1 MKDERRTKKQL
12 VEELDG
18 LRGEAVVEQALER
31 VRLPALRM
39 QEITDLD
46 HVFRTLLIELT
57 GLDLPIHNST
67 IAIFDEASNRVR
79 ISIQRVELDVI
90 WAGSEAPLTEFVSVV
105 QFDMDAWCEG
115 RTQWRRRDIKS
126 EEWTPWVSWW
136 IARAAEHS
144 PDYSYDGKDHM
155 RTCEHAVPFS
165 SGALILH
172 SPERIPDESLAVV
185 RRFADVFDFAYSR
198 FLELKQKEDQ
208 NRELTIQNALER
220 VRARALGMQ
229 TSDELDDVSVEL
241 FAALHDLGIEKR
253 VSFIA
258 VVDEEADEWRISIQ
272 VEGVKNLASATVKLS
287 EVVAG
292 GKDTGGHIVEA
303 WRRGDPHSIQ
313 EFRDESVRAHFDF
326 WADAI
331 RQANPGYVRP
341 EEYDRAEQF
350 LVLHSNNRYG
360 SAGFG
365 RFSTIADE
373 ETEVVRRFSQVFE
386 LAYSRFLELKE
397 KEQRARDAQIEA
409 ALERV
414 RAQALSMQI
423 SDDLPAASA
432 AMFRE
437 LRPLYPDT
445 HVSVIGTLD
454 VESQR
459 VKQWT
464 VVADKQSSE
473 SYIGTKDYDGI
484 RVAPEQFDLSALLE
498 AHPYTTE
505 LFSSM
510 PTETTVYLSRLVTT
524 AEQHRAI
531 DRLVES
537 GQWTA
542 RQGEE
547 RVRSRAQG
555 MRSSDDIGEVTTQL
569 FREFHDLGIPLRR
582 SGIMVLDVDSGK
594 GETWFTEPSGAIRKG
609 EPFDTSVMDEHP
621 DLARIYKAFRHG
633 EPYVH
638 TELSLAETVEL
649 VFFHRDHLHMAL
661 EYADEEPAVITD
673 MLSAIYPDGRVH
685 NYGMMFPQGMIIM
698 VRIDTLSEEELD
710 IAQRFAGVFGFAFTR
725 MLEITK
731 AEQEAR
737 QAERRAA
744 VDQVRAEIAVMHMSA
759 DLERVITPLIWR
771 KLTEAGVPFLRSG
784 VFIFDEESRQVHA
797 FLVTPDGKPL
807 AEITLPFDN
816 PAPALSFVTDVVEHW
831 RARRF
836 YTQSW
841 DRQTFTETMR
851 AMIEQD
857 PTLDPERYLDAKE
870 PPESLELHMAPFA
883 QGMLYVGSEEPL
895 ASDDIRL
902 TEELAAAFSV
912 AYARFQDFQRL
923 EKQNRAL
930 ETANTQV
937 EEANRLKSV
946 FLASMSHDLRT
957 PMNAIIGYTRILL
970 RRAKDALDD
979 RQYLNL
985 ENIQTSASNLLILIN
1000 DILDLSKIEAGRID
1014 ITPEDVDLRQLV
1026 SDCVT
1031 SVLVKPDVRLEER
1044 IEEIDSVHT
1053 DVDLI
1058 RKVVMNVMG
1067 NAAKF
1072 TERGSI
1078 TVSVKPVNE
1087 WIELSV
1093 ADTGSGIP
1101 ADDLPHIFDEFRQV
1115 DREGGQEGTGLGLSI
1130 AKKSIELL
1138 GGSIS
1143 AESEVG
1149 AGTTF
1154 TLRIRDYQPE
1164 TG

>member
-1 MKDERRTKKQL
+1 MVWGSGAPRTFEHEIGPDFDTRQL
-12 VEELDG
+12 QKLGLSEE
-18 LRGEAVVEQALER
+18 EER
-31 VRLPALRM
+31 VWLSPVQGHWFVTNVPFRFGMIGYREREHHPEHD
-39 QEITDLD
+39 EI
-46 HVFRTLLIELT
+46 VAELAH
-57 GLDLPIHNST
+57 GLDLGFLRFLDFQKVEEQDRELT
-67 IAIFDEASNRVR
+67 IQNALEKVRSRALGMQESKELDEVSVALFEALEDVGIERKVAALSIMDEAADEWRL
-79 ISIQRVELDVI
+79 SIQLEGGEDLVSTVRKMSEVVAGGKALGSNIVEAWRQGEPYIAEEFRDDE
-90 WAGSEAPLTEFVSVV
+90 WLTHTNYWS
-105 QFDMDAWCEG
+105 DAISD
-115 RTQWRRRDIKS
+115 TN
-126 EEWTPWVSWW
+126 
-136 IARAAEHS
+136 
-144 PDYSYDGKDHM
+144 PDYV
-155 RTCEHAVPFS
+155 R
-165 SGALILH
+165 
-172 SPERIPDESLAVV
+172 PDEYLETDRYFLMHANNRFGSLAFARFEPLNEDEIEVMV
-185 RRFADVFDFAYSR
+185 RFSQMFEFAYSR
-198 FLELKQKEDQ
+198 FLELK
-208 NRELTIQNALER
+208 
-220 VRARALGMQ
+220 
-229 TSDELDDVSVEL
+229 
-241 FAALHDLGIEKR
+241 
-253 VSFIA
+253 
-258 VVDEEADEWRISIQ
+258 
-272 VEGVKNLASATVKLS
+272 
-287 EVVAG
+287 
-292 GKDTGGHIVEA
+292 
-303 WRRGDPHSIQ
+303 
-313 EFRDESVRAHFDF
+313 
-326 WADAI
+326 
-331 RQANPGYVRP
+331 
-341 EEYDRAEQF
+341 
-350 LVLHSNNRYG
+350 
-360 SAGFG
+360 
-365 RFSTIADE
+365 
-373 ETEVVRRFSQVFE
+373 ET
-386 LAYSRFLELKE
+386 
-397 KEQRARDAQIEA
+397 EQRARDAQIEA

-464 VVADKQSSE
+464 VVADDQSSE

-484 RVAPEQFDLSALLE
+484 RVAPEQFDLSALFE

-510 PTETTVYLSRLVTT
+510 PTETTAYLSRLVTT

-547 RVRSRAQG
+547 HRDWWPGDSYMVIANHQYAYLFSWLREPLTESEATEYKRFAEVWAFAYDRFLELRHLEAQNRELQVEAALERVRSRAQG
-555 MRSSDDIGEVTTQL
+555 MRSSADIGEVTTQL
-569 FREFHDLGIPLRR
+569 FREFNDLGIPVRR
-582 SGIMVLDVDSGK
+582 SGIWILDVEPGK
-594 GETWFTEPSGAIRKG
+594 GEIWMTEPSGAIRKG
-609 EPFDTSVMDEHP
+609 EPFDMSAMDEQP
-621 DLARIYKAFRHG
+621 DMARIYEAFRHG

-638 TELSLAETVEL
+638 FEYSIAETVDL
-649 VFFHRDHLHMAL
+649 VFFSRDRLHMPL
-661 EYADEEPAVITD
+661 EYADEDPAVIAD
-673 MLSAIYPDGRVH
+673 RLSAFYPDGRVH
-685 NYGMMFPQGMIIM
+685 VYEVMFPQGMITL
-698 VRIDTLSEEELD
+698 VRADALSEEELEV
-710 IAQRFAGVFGFAFTR
+710 AQRFAGVFGFAFSR
-725 MLEITK
+725 MQEIVK
-731 AEQEAR
+731 AEQAAR

-744 VDQVRAEIAVMHMSA
+744 VDQVRAEIAVMHRSA
-759 DLERVITPLIWR
+759 DLERIVTPLIWR
-771 KLTEAGVPFLRSG
+771 KLTEIGVPFLRCG
-784 VFIFDEESRQVHA
+784 VLILDEESRQVHA
-797 FLVTPDGKPL
+797 FLASSEGTSLGD
-807 AEITLPFDN
+807 ITLPFDN
-816 PAPALSFVTDVVEHW
+816 LAPALSFVTDVIEHW
-831 RARRF
+831 RARRL
-836 YTQSW
+836 YTQSS

-851 AMIEQD
+851 AMIKQD

-870 PPESLELHMAPFA
+870 QPESLELLMAPFL

-912 AYARFQDFQRL
+912 AYAGFQDFQRL
-923 EKQNRAL
+923 EEQNRAL
-930 ETANTQV
+930 ETANVQV
-937 EEANRLKSV
+937 EEANRHKSE

-970 RRAKDALDD
+970 RRTKDALDD

-985 ENIQTSASNLLILIN
+985 ENIQTSADNLLILIN

-1014 ITPEDVDLRQLV
+1014 ITPGDVDLRQLV

-1031 SVLVKPDVRLEER
+1031 SVLVKPDVRLEEQ
-1044 IEEIDSVHT
+1044 IEEIGSVHT
-1053 DVDLI
+1053 DADLL

-1078 TVSVKPVNE
+1078 TVSVRPAGE

-1101 ADDLPHIFDEFRQV
+1101 AEDLPHIFDEFRQV

-1154 TLRIRDYQPE
+1154 TLRIRDYQPK

>member
-1 MKDERRTKKQL
+1 
-12 VEELDG
+12 
-18 LRGEAVVEQALER
+18 
-31 VRLPALRM
+31 M

-46 HVFRTLLIELT
+46 HVSRTLLIELT

-126 EEWTPWVSWW
+126 EEWTPWVNWW

-373 ETEVVRRFSQVFE
+373 EIEVVRRFSQVFE

-547 RVRSRAQG
+547 HRDWWPGDSYMVIANHQYAYLFSWLREPLTESEATEYKRFAEVWAFAYDRFLDLQAKEQRAREAEVEAALERVRSRAQG

-569 FREFHDLGIPLRR
+569 FREFHDLRIPLRR

-923 EKQNRAL
+923 EKQKPRPGNRQHASRRG
-930 ETANTQV
+930 EPSQV
-937 EEANRLKSV
+937 RVPRQHVPRFAHADER
-946 FLASMSHDLRT
+946 HH
-957 PMNAIIGYTRILL
+957 RIHAHSPAPSQ
-970 RRAKDALDD
+970 RRA
-979 RQYLNL
+979 R
-985 ENIQTSASNLLILIN
+985 
-1000 DILDLSKIEAGRID
+1000 
-1014 ITPEDVDLRQLV
+1014 
-1026 SDCVT
+1026 
-1031 SVLVKPDVRLEER
+1031 
-1044 IEEIDSVHT
+1044 
-1053 DVDLI
+1053 
-1058 RKVVMNVMG
+1058 
-1067 NAAKF
+1067 
-1072 TERGSI
+1072 
-1078 TVSVKPVNE
+1078 
-1087 WIELSV
+1087 
-1093 ADTGSGIP
+1093 
-1101 ADDLPHIFDEFRQV
+1101 
-1115 DREGGQEGTGLGLSI
+1115 
-1130 AKKSIELL
+1130 
-1138 GGSIS
+1138 
-1143 AESEVG
+1143 
-1149 AGTTF
+1149 
-1154 TLRIRDYQPE
+1154 
-1164 TG
+1164 